1 MRRSVNPKSFL
12 TIGGIVLVLVA
23 ILGFIGVIG
32 PTAEKSIFGDSWWFD
47 NGENWAHLIIGA
59 IALISA
65 YTVGAAGQKMLVT
78 LVGIIALLVG
88 VIGFFGTN
96 FLGSNLESPADNIL
110 HIVIGLWAL
119 LSMGGK
125 KS

>member
-1 MRRSVNPKSFL
+1 VNPKSFL

-47 NGENWAHLIIGA
+47 NTENWAHLIIGA
-59 IALISA
+59 VALICA

-78 LVGIIALLVG
+78 LVGILALLVG
-88 VIGFFGTN
+88 VIGFFGPN
-96 FLGSNLESPADNIL
+96 FLGANLENPADNIL

>member
-1 MRRSVNPKSFL
+1 MNPKSFL
-12 TIGGIVLVLVA
+12 TIGGVVLVLVA

-47 NGENWAHLIIGA
+47 NGENWAHLVIGA
-59 IALISA
+59 IALICA

-78 LVGIIALLVG
+78 LVGILALLVG
-88 VIGFFGTN
+88 VIGFFGPN
-96 FLGSNLESPADNIL
+96 FLGSNLENPADNIL

>member
-1 MRRSVNPKSFL
+1 MNPKSFL
-12 TIGGIVLVLVA
+12 TIGGVVLVLVA

-47 NGENWAHLIIGA
+47 NGENWAHLVIGA

-78 LVGIIALLVG
+78 LVGILALLVG
-88 VIGFFGTN
+88 VIGFFGPN
-96 FLGSNLESPADNIL
+96 FLGSNLENPADNIL

-125 KS
+125 QS

>member
-1 MRRSVNPKSFL
+1 MNPKSFL

>member
-1 MRRSVNPKSFL
+1 
-12 TIGGIVLVLVA
+12 VLVA

-47 NGENWAHLIIGA
+47 NTENWAHLIIGA
-59 IALISA
+59 VALICA

-78 LVGIIALLVG
+78 LVGILALLVG
-88 VIGFFGTN
+88 VIGFFGPN
-96 FLGSNLESPADNIL
+96 FLGANLENPADNIL

>member
-1 MRRSVNPKSFL
+1 VNPKSFL